1 MRKTD
6 LYFVRPILFF
16 LFFLPSVLLM
26 VSCNSSGGKL
36 QNGATDSD
44 SPQKYSA
51 KYYVDNNS
59 YLDVDVVMLSR
70 DLMNDTKSECKD
82 SLDVDL
88 AKVKAVFYRFYSN
101 VAEDESGNYYSKCK
115 SAKEL
120 NISEELFEYLL
131 GTLEERNTM
140 VKDAKESGVDM
151 IVADITEEYLESLLQ
166 EVQ

>member
-115 SAKEL
+115 SAK
-120 NISEELFEYLL
+120 
-131 GTLEERNTM
+131 R
-140 VKDAKESGVDM
+140 
-151 IVADITEEYLESLLQ
+151 
-166 EVQ
+166 

>member
-6 LYFVRPILFF
+6 LYFFILFTVG
-16 LFFLPSVLLM
+16 VLLM

-36 QNGATDSD
+36 QNGATDSG
-44 SPQKYSA
+44 SSQKYSA

-115 SAKEL
+115 SAEEL
-120 NISEELFEYLL
+120 NISEDLFEYLL
-131 GTLEERNTM
+131 GTLQERNAV
-140 VKDAKESGVDM
+140 VKDAKERGVEL
-151 IVADITEEYLESLLQ
+151 IVANITDEYLESLLQ
-166 EVQ
+166 